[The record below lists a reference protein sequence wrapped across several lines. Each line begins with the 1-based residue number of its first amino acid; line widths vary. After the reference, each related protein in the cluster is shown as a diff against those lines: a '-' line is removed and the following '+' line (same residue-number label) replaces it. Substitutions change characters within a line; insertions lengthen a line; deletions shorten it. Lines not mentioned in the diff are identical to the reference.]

1 MLGHLESKATE
12 ALMDQEAAPKH
23 CRDYD
28 NAEQPSLSKL
38 KHRMHLGQATANTMG
53 MGRDQ
58 KS

>member
-12 ALMDQEAAPKH
+12 APMDQEAAPKH
-23 CRDYD
+23 RRDYD

-38 KHRMHLGQATANTMG
+38 KHRTHLGPATANAMG